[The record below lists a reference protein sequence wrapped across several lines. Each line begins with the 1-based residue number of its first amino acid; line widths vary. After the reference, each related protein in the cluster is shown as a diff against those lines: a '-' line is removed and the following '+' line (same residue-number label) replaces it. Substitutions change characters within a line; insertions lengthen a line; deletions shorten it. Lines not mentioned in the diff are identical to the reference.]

1 MIDVVRSI
9 AMTRL
14 SILFVALVA
23 CSREPTPQEVA
34 GAPRMPPDDQF
45 ETDGTPTTYRA
56 LVWNHTPNNERV
68 VMYRKCEAGKCGAWE
83 LERTLWPGS
92 RCDIEAELT
101 KHTHHA
107 MPAGAGW

>member
-1 MIDVVRSI
+1 
-9 AMTRL
+9 MTRFW
-14 SILFVALVA
+14 IVAVAFVAA
-23 CSREPTPQEVA
+23 CAREPSASEVA
-34 GAPRMPPDDQF
+34 GAPKMAPDDQF
-45 ETDGTPTTYRA
+45 ETDGTVTYRA

-101 KHTHHA
+101 KHPRHA